1 MAAVGMSEQVNASLL
16 EAIEIAEKL
25 GEVAT
30 QAVTSGASNGSP
42 VTEKRAIN
50 SQGANH

>member
-30 QAVTSGASNGSP
+30 QAVTSGVSNGSP